1 MIKWKNLFDRQ
12 IVKIYDPEPQFVP
25 LDCDKSRRDFLG
37 YSVRVQYKNH
47 SKERLFALKKATNQV
62 KKGHID
68 DAKRRKEA
76 EKRAWAYKAKM
87 CEKM

>member
-12 IVKIYDPEPQFVP
+12 IVKISDPEPKLVP
-25 LDCDKSRRDFLG
+25 LHYDKARVGFLG
-37 YSVRVQYKNH
+37 YTVRVQYKNH
-47 SKERLFALKKATNQV
+47 SKERLFALKKATRQV
-62 KKGHID
+62 KKGQAD
-68 DAKRRKEA
+68 DVARRKDA